1 MVGIVSVTDGPATTV
16 NDLVGAPMVIP
27 RRIISLLANQWVEE
41 VLLRDAGA
49 NTNGMVS
56 YGEST
61 PLYLD
66 AEVEKVAEFG
76 EIPVGAGQ
84 IGLPRIAVGTK
95 EGLGVRVSKEM
106 RDENKVDDVNRQVT
120 QVTNTML
127 RAGHRA
133 LRALLENPAIPTI
146 AAGAAWDTANGR
158 PRRDLANAQEVI
170 AAARPAGT
178 LADDSNFEFEA
189 DTVVLPGQITPI
201 LMDNENF
208 LAVYKDG
215 LSTEDIRYTGK
226 LPREIMGMLG
236 LRARGFASN
245 KVLVVERGTVGF
257 RSDTRPLQATGL
269 YPEGG
274 GPNGGPTESWRS
286 DVTRKR
292 VLGIDQPLAA
302 CWISGVVTP

>member
-1 MVGIVSVTDGPATTV
+1 MVGVVSVNDGPATTV
-16 NDLVGAPMVIP
+16 NDLVGAPLVIP
-27 RRIISLLANQWVEE
+27 RRIINLLANQWVEE

-49 NTNGMVS
+49 NSNGLVS
-56 YGEST
+56 YSEST

-106 RDENKVDDVNRQVT
+106 RDENKIDDVNRQVT
-120 QVTNTML
+120 QVVNTML

-146 AAGAAWDTANGR
+146 AAGAAWDTASGR

-170 AAARPAGT
+170 AGARPSGT
-178 LADDSNFEFEA
+178 LADDANFEFEA

-236 LRARGFASN
+236 LKARGFATN

-269 YPEGG
+269 YAEGN